1 MQRLRHRA
9 PPNHAGNRFRHV
21 DACNPGKFM
30 TAPTIP
36 PQARA
41 TLARRILPATILA
54 LLAACAA
61 PGSDLPPLAE
71 EAAPAYRLGPGDQV
85 RITVF
90 NDTRLT
96 GDFRVTDSG
105 TLSLPLVGAVPA
117 AGLTVGEV
125 SAHVG
130 RIMQARQ
137 LFRDPQIALEIIE
150 YRPVFVLGMVE
161 RGGQTAY
168 QPGMTALSAVAVV
181 GGFNYR
187 AVTDYVGITRIG
199 EDGRARE
206 YRAGRQALL
215 RPGDVVN
222 VFERRF

>member
-1 MQRLRHRA
+1 
-9 PPNHAGNRFRHV
+9 
-21 DACNPGKFM
+21 M
-30 TAPTIP
+30 TARMILPVS
-36 PQARA
+36 RA
-41 TLARRILPATILA
+41 TLSRRSFAA
-54 LLAACAA
+54 ALAACLAGCAA
-61 PGSDLPPLAE
+61 PGSDLPLLAE

-105 TLSLPLVGAVPA
+105 TLSLPLVGSVKAL
-117 AGLTVGEV
+117 GRTVDEV
-125 SAHVG
+125 SADVA
-130 RIMQARQ
+130 RVMQARQ

-168 QPGMTALSAVAVV
+168 QPGMTVLSAVAVV

-187 AVTDYVGITRIG
+187 AVTDYVGLTRIG
-199 EDGRARE
+199 DDGRARE